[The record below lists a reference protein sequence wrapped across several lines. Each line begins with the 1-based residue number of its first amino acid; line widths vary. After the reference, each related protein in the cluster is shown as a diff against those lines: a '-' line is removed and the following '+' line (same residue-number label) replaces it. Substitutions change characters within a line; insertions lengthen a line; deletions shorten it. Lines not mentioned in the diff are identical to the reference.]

1 MKRLKIVL
9 TILFMAFIGALIGGV
24 TNHLAIKM
32 LFRPHEAKYIGNTR
46 LPFTPG
52 LIPKRRNEL
61 ARQLGKTVTNYLLTP
76 DLFRKKLLTPVM
88 EKRVEAFVQ
97 KKMDQYILQSDKT
110 LNDWLGIAG
119 ATQLPEQVEER
130 LLTIMDQQMYDMK
143 AKVTTGTVEEVM
155 PIRWQQQIEERIPLA
170 SNFVLGRAEQFI
182 DSAEGRQTFQKLI
195 DDFLHSKG
203 TFGGMLNMF
212 FGESDSLVGK
222 IQREAIRFVNAPG
235 TKDLLDQLIWKEWHN
250 IQQQPMEQLTAGFD
264 WDSVFSSV
272 TKYALEQLALR
283 KRLDQSLFY
292 YWPQGSEW
300 TAEHVTPKV
309 VGFLFEQ
316 AEAQLDE
323 SLRKLKLDELV
334 KEQVDT
340 FPVAV
345 LEDLVLGISRREFKM
360 ITVLGALLGGLIGI
374 VQGIIALTLN
384 GL

>member
-1 MKRLKIVL
+1 ML
-9 TILFMAFIGALIGGV
+9 TILFMAVIGALIGGV

-76 DLFRKKLLTPVM
+76 DLFRKKMLTPAM
-88 EKRVEAFVQ
+88 EKRVETFIQ
-97 KKMDQYILQSDKT
+97 GKMDKYVLQSDKT
-110 LNDWLGIAG
+110 LHDWLGIAG

-130 LLTIMDQQMYDMK
+130 LLTLIDRQMYDMK
-143 AKVTTGTVEEVM
+143 SKVTTGTVSDVM
-155 PIRWQQQIEERIPLA
+155 PLRWQQQVEERIPLA
-170 SNFVLGRAEQFI
+170 TSFILSRAEQFI
-182 DSAEGRQTFQKLI
+182 DSEEGRQTFQKLI
-195 DDFLHSKG
+195 DDFLQTKG
-203 TFGGMLNMF
+203 TFGGMINMF

-222 IQREAIRFVNAPG
+222 VQREAIRFVNAPG
-235 TKDLLDQLIWKEWHN
+235 TTDLLDKLIRKEWQN
-250 IQQQPMEQLTAGFD
+250 IQQQSMEQLTAGFD
-264 WDSVFSSV
+264 WETVFSSV
-272 TKYALEQLALR
+272 RKYALDQLALR
-283 KRLDQSLFY
+283 ERLDHSLAH
-292 YWPQGSEW
+292 YWPQGSDW
-300 TAEHVTPKV
+300 TAVHVTPKV

-316 AEAQLDE
+316 AESKLDE

-360 ITVLGALLGGLIGI
+360 ITVLGALLGGVIGI
-374 VQGIIALTLN
+374 VQGIIAITLT
-384 GL
+384 

>member
-32 LFRPHEAKYIGNTR
+32 LFRPHEAKYIGKTR

-61 ARQLGKTVTNYLLTP
+61 ATQLGKTVTNYLLTP
-76 DLFRKKLLTPVM
+76 DLFRKKLLTPEM
-88 EKRVEAFVQ
+88 EKRVEVFVQ
-97 KKMDQYILQSDKT
+97 DKMDQYILQSDKT
-110 LNDWLGIAG
+110 LTDWLQLAG
-119 ATQLPEQVEER
+119 ADKLPDQVEEK
-130 LLTIMDQQMYDMK
+130 LVTLIDQQLYEMK
-143 AKVTTGTVEEVM
+143 EKVTTGTVEEVM
-155 PIRWQQQIEERIPLA
+155 PLRWQQQIEERIPLA
-170 SNFVLGRAEQFI
+170 SDFILLRASQFV

-195 DDFLHSKG
+195 DDFLASKG

-212 FGESDSLVGK
+212 FGESESLVGK
-222 IQREAIRFVNAPG
+222 VQREALRFIEAPG
-235 TKDLLDQLIWKEWHN
+235 TRDLIDQLIRKEWHN
-250 IQQQPMEQLTAGFD
+250 VQQQPMEQLTSGFD
-264 WDSVFSSV
+264 FDSVFASV
-272 TKYALEQLALR
+272 RKYALDQLAVHE
-283 KRLDQSLFY
+283 RLDHSLSY
-292 YWPQGSEW
+292 YWPQGSTW
-300 TAEHVTPKV
+300 TANQVTPKLV
-309 VGFLFEQ
+309 SFLFSQ
-316 AEAQLDE
+316 AEAQLE
-323 SLRKLKLDELV
+323 QSLKKLKLDEMV

-360 ITVLGALLGGLIGI
+360 ITVLGAFLGGIIGI

>member
-32 LFRPHEAKYIGNTR
+32 LFRPHEAKYIGKTR

-61 ARQLGKTVTNYLLTP
+61 ATQLGRTVTNYLLTP
-76 DLFRKKLLTPVM
+76 DLFRKKMLTPGM
-88 EKRVEAFVQ
+88 QQRVEKFIQ
-97 KKMDQYILQSDKT
+97 GKMDQYVLQSDKT
-110 LNDWLGIAG
+110 LNDWLGLAG
-119 ATQLPEQVEER
+119 ADKLPEQVEEK
-130 LLTIMDQQMYDMK
+130 LLTLIDIQLNDMK
-143 AKVTTGTVEEVM
+143 SKVTAGTVEKVM
-155 PIRWQQQIEERIPLA
+155 PLRWQQQVEDRIPLA
-170 SNFVLGRAEQFI
+170 ADFILQRAGQFI

-195 DDFLHSKG
+195 DDFLNSKG
-203 TFGGMLNMF
+203 TFGGMLNML

-222 IQREAIRFVNAPG
+222 VQREALRFVDAPG
-235 TKDLLDQLIWKEWHN
+235 TKELLNQLIYKEWRN
-250 IQQQPMEQLTAGFD
+250 IQQKPMEQLTSGFD
-264 WDSVFSSV
+264 FDSVFESV
-272 TKYALEQLALR
+272 KNYALNQLAIR
-283 KRLDQSLFY
+283 DRLDYSLVQ
-292 YWPQGSEW
+292 YWPQGSTW
-300 TAEHVTPKV
+300 TAANVTPKIV
-309 VGFLFEQ
+309 SFLFAQ
-316 AEAQLDE
+316 AEAQLEE
-323 SLRKLKLDELV
+323 SLKKLKLDEMV

-360 ITVLGALLGGLIGI
+360 ITVLGALLGGVIGI